1 VRNDRCGAVCSAHFG
16 ARLTRR
22 MTSAG
27 AVAVLALAISAF
39 APRAAFAQ
47 TPLPPATFY
56 LSLEVLGG
64 YGGGESSP
72 GDKTINY
79 CDPAGYCGGASGSL
93 SADISKNQSISG
105 FANTSQDL
113 GSQGDV
119 TIDYY
124 YRFDGPAG
132 GTVDYHFSS
141 SGATSEVK
149 HGSARAFLYV
159 NGTLVNYACSS
170 SLTGYCA
177 VSDEFEV
184 NTEFSAKAG
193 ATEKIEIDLDG
204 DTGAFG
210 GGFTAAIDPT
220 ITIDPSS
227 VAEGYSLELS
237 PNVTQ
242 GSPAPSVPEPAT
254 WVMALTGFAALG
266 FAYRV
271 RRRAPAVLRRG

>member
-1 VRNDRCGAVCSAHFG
+1 MRNDRESPS
-16 ARLTRR
+16 RLADVAAGRARR
-22 MTSAG
+22 MTIAG
-27 AVAVLALAISAF
+27 GLFALAFGTGVA
-39 APRAAFAQ
+39 APGAAFAL

-93 SADISKNQSISG
+93 SADISKNQSING

-177 VSDEFEV
+177 VSDEFQV

-204 DTGAFG
+204 DTGPFG

-220 ITIDPSS
+220 ITLDPSS
-227 VAEGYSLELS
+227 VAAGYSLELS

-242 GSPAPSVPEPAT
+242 GGSTPSVPEPGT
-254 WVMALTGFAALG
+254 WAMLLAGFAALG
-266 FAYRV
+266 FAYRI
-271 RRRAPAVLRRG
+271 RRRAPVAHRRG